1 MHALF
6 LSESRMVA
14 QRGTIPSLDG
24 LRAISILLVL
34 AAHFIDDRLFPGGL
48 GVYVFFVIS
57 GFLITR
63 LLLAEH
69 KTTGHVS
76 LPSFY
81 FRRVL
86 RLFPVII
93 VFTLVILGLHLW
105 LGRPIDLLEPA
116 SGLAYFANYLYAWMD
131 RNGVA
136 TQMPFGIFW
145 SLSVEEHFYILFPVT
160 LILAGANPRRLLW
173 LLGGL
178 CLGCLGLRCVMAAI
192 HPEYANSLTFYTE
205 SQYRLDSIA
214 FGVIL
219 ALTCET
225 AAGRRMIQRHAGPG
239 AAIAGAAVLLGTLL
253 VRDPWFRGT
262 LRYSLQGVALAV
274 IIAAVLFSPRL
285 APVQRILNTA
295 VLVWIGRLSYSIYIW
310 HEGVASFV
318 PKQGLSHWQITL
330 IDLSATLVV
339 ATVSYYGVEQPFLK
353 LRHRLPHWRPAAPS
367 GMAAQRLRTHTGV

>member
-1 MHALF
+1 M
-6 LSESRMVA
+6 
-14 QRGTIPSLDG
+14 
-24 LRAISILLVL
+24 RAISILLVL

-192 HPEYANSLTFYTE
+192 HPG
-205 SQYRLDSIA
+205 I
-214 FGVIL
+214 
-219 ALTCET
+219 
-225 AAGRRMIQRHAGPG
+225 M
-239 AAIAGAAVLLGTLL
+239 
-253 VRDPWFRGT
+253 DPR
-262 LRYSLQGVALAV
+262 
-274 IIAAVLFSPRL
+274 
-285 APVQRILNTA
+285 
-295 VLVWIGRLSYSIYIW
+295 
-310 HEGVASFV
+310 
-318 PKQGLSHWQITL
+318 
-330 IDLSATLVV
+330 VV
-339 ATVSYYGVEQPFLK
+339 AKMGASLD
-353 LRHRLPHWRPAAPS
+353 RIS
-367 GMAAQRLRTHTGV
+367 GGRFA